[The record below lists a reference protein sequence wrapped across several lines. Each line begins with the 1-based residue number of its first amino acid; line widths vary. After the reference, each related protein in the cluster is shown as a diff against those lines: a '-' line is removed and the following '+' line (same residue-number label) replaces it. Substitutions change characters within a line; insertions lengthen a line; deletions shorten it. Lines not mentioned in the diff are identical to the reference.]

1 MLRAKQRERSGLRA
15 QQDRPQL
22 SPALCTK
29 PWPWDTSAAPCPALC
44 QPICLQSF
52 MKGDVSFR
60 LYCFV
65 GRGVRAE
72 AKAGCALQHSV
83 LSPSQGRALPPD
95 AQGLLPSSCSQP
107 APSPGTLP
115 SPSAPPQ
122 IPSLF
127 LNSPRALS
135 PPSLPHLFSPLPL
148 LTTTHEPVPSPTL
161 LCRCPSAP
169 PRCCQEQRIL
179 HLTPDPSS
187 H

>member
-1 MLRAKQRERSGLRA
+1 MLRAKHRERSGLRA

-29 PWPWDTSAAPCPALC
+29 PWPWDASATPCPALC

-72 AKAGCALQHSV
+72 AKVGCAPQHSV

-95 AQGLLPSSCSQP
+95 AQGLLPPSCSQP
-107 APSPGTLP
+107 APSPGTFPQCTSPNPFSISQQPQGPFPTLP
-115 SPSAPPQ
+115 PTP
-122 IPSLF
+122 L
-127 LNSPRALS
+127 LS
-135 PPSLPHLFSPLPL
+135 TPPSHDH
-148 LTTTHEPVPSPTL
+148 T
-161 LCRCPSAP
+161 
-169 PRCCQEQRIL
+169 
-179 HLTPDPSS
+179 
-187 H
+187 

>member
-1 MLRAKQRERSGLRA
+1 M

-107 APSPGTLP
+107 VPSPGTFPQCTSPNPFFISQQPQSPFPTLP
-115 SPSAPPQ
+115 PTP
-122 IPSLF
+122 L
-127 LNSPRALS
+127 LS
-135 PPSLPHLFSPLPL
+135 TPPSHDH
-148 LTTTHEPVPSPTL
+148 T
-161 LCRCPSAP
+161 
-169 PRCCQEQRIL
+169 
-179 HLTPDPSS
+179 
-187 H
+187 